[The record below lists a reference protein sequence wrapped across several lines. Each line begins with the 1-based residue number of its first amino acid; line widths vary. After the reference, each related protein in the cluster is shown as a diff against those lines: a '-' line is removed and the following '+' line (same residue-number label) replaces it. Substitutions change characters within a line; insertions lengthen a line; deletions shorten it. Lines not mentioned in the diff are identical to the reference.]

1 MQQSAAWPIMDDY
14 DEFGNYIGPLS
25 DSELGSEDD
34 YPQDPEDAAQQRPSQ
49 SAPLEGYAD
58 DADAAA
64 DDGERIAN
72 MELDEEGNIIPN
84 HALIRVD
91 EGPSNAVV
99 LHEDKQYYP
108 SASEIYG
115 EEVETMVQEEDA
127 QPLSVPIVEPVRIR
141 KFAVEEEGLPE
152 TRFDRSFLS
161 SLMNFPDMVR
171 NVAVVGHLHHGKT
184 SLLDTLVYETHKM
197 EHDMDTHLRYTDS
210 HNLERD
216 RGISIKSAPLS
227 LVLEGTRRKSYLL
240 NMIDTPGHT
249 NFLDE
254 VASACRLAD
263 GVILVVDIVEGVMCN
278 TVQIIRYC
286 IRQSL
291 PIVLVL
297 NKIDRLILELRLPPT
312 EAYYKIRHA
321 IQEVNNCIASFDSDP
336 SLQLGPERGNVAF
349 ASTQMGYCF
358 TLRSFAK
365 LYAETYNAGIDVDA
379 FAQRLWGNIYYN
391 AESRNF
397 SRKAQDAESKRSFVH
412 FVLEPLYKIY
422 SAVLSS
428 DTDTLKRTL
437 AGLGIHLK
445 PAVYKADVRPL
456 LKIVLNQFFG
466 PSQGLV
472 DLVVEHIPSPREA
485 AKTRLEK
492 SYTGPKEGAIYDSML
507 ACDADGPLVVQV
519 TKLYQTIDAQEF
531 RAFGR
536 IMSGTARP
544 DMKVK
549 VLGEGFSQDDE
560 EEMSLCTITC
570 TSISETR
577 YTIATTGVP
586 AGSWV
591 LLSGVDTSLTKTGT
605 IYPASLP
612 TSDLHIFAPV
622 EHITQSVL
630 KVSVEALNPSEL
642 PKMLEGLRKVNKSY
656 PLAVT
661 KVEES
666 GEHVVMGT
674 GELYL
679 DCVLH
684 DLRVLFADIEVRV
697 SDPVV
702 RFCETVVETS
712 AVKCYAST
720 PNKRNKITIIA
731 EPLEK
736 GLAEDIEAG
745 VVDIKMPP
753 KVLGKILQE
762 KYGWDLL
769 ASRSVWAFGP
779 DANGA
784 NVLVDDTLPSEVDK
798 KLLYMVKE
806 SIIQGFQWATRE
818 GPLCDE
824 PIRNVKFRILDA
836 QLSPDP
842 IHRGGGQMIPTS
854 RRACYSAFLL
864 ATPRLMEPIFE
875 VEVETPASHIA
886 AIYTL
891 LAKRRGHVVKDTPKP
906 GSTLYTVKAFVPVI
920 DANGFETDLRIATQG
935 AAFCMMIF
943 SHWSIV
949 PGNPTDAGV
958 KLRPLEPAPPLGL
971 AKDFTL
977 KTRRRK
983 GLTDNVAVASYLDA
997 EMTVA
1002 LAHAGIEM

>member
-1 MQQSAAWPIMDDY
+1 MDDY
-14 DEFGNYIGPLS
+14 DEFGNYIGPLY

-34 YPQDPEDAAQQRPSQ
+34 YTQDPEDAAQQRPSQ
-49 SAPLEGYAD
+49 SAPLEGYGD

-184 SLLDTLVYETHKM
+184 SLLDTLVYETHKI
-197 EHDMDTHLRYTDS
+197 EHDIDTHLRYTDS

-278 TVQIIRYC
+278 TVQIIRHC

-365 LYAETYNAGIDVDA
+365 LYAETYNAGVDVDA

-472 DLVVEHIPSPREA
+472 DLVVDHILSPREA

-492 SYTGPKEGAIYDSML
+492 SYTGPKEGTIYDSML

-577 YTIATTGVP
+577 YTIATTGVS

-684 DLRVLFADIEVRV
+684 DLRVLFAEIEVRV

-745 VVDIKMPP
+745 AVDIKMPP

>member
-1 MQQSAAWPIMDDY
+1 MDDY

-25 DSELGSEDD
+25 DSDLGSDD
-34 YPQDPEDAAQQRPSQ
+34 NEYPQDPRDGAPQSTSQ
-49 SAPLEGYAD
+49 PAPLEGYDDDAEAD
-58 DADAAA
+58 D
-64 DDGERIAN
+64 DDGERLSN
-72 MELDEEGNIIPN
+72 MRLDEEGNILPH

-115 EEVETMVQEEDA
+115 QDVETMVQEEDA
-127 QPLSVPIVEPVRIR
+127 QPLSVPIVEPVKTRR
-141 KFAVEEEGLPE
+141 FAVEEQGLPE
-152 TRFDRSFLS
+152 TRFDRNFLS
-161 SLMNFPDMVR
+161 SLMSFPDMVR
-171 NVAVVGHLHHGKT
+171 NVAVVGQLHHGKT

-197 EHDMDTHLRYTDS
+197 EYDMDNHLRYTDS

-227 LVLEGTRRKSYLL
+227 LVLEGSKQKSYLVNL
-240 NMIDTPGHT
+240 IDTPGHT

-263 GVILVVDIVEGVMCN
+263 GVILVVDVVEGVMCN
-278 TVQIIRYC
+278 TNQIIHHC
-286 IRQSL
+286 IRQQL

-312 EAYYKIRHA
+312 EAYYKIRHT
-321 IQEVNNCIASFDSDP
+321 IQEVNNAIASFDSNP
-336 SLQLGPERGNVAF
+336 ALQLGPERGNVAF

-365 LYAETYNAGIDVDA
+365 IYAETYNAAVDVDA

-391 AESRNF
+391 PESRNF
-397 SRKAQDAESKRSFVH
+397 GRKPKDAETKRSFVH
-412 FVLEPLYKIY
+412 FILEPLYKIY

-428 DTDTLKRTL
+428 PTEDLKRTL

-445 PAVYKADVRPL
+445 PAVYKVDVRPL
-456 LKIVLNQFFG
+456 LKIVLGQFFG
-466 PSQGLV
+466 PAQGLI
-472 DLVVEHIPSPREA
+472 DLVVDHIPSPKEA
-485 AKTRLEK
+485 ARVRLEA
-492 SYTGPKEGAIYDSML
+492 YTGPKEGKVYESIL
-507 ACDADGPLVVQV
+507 NCDADGPLVIQV
-519 TKLYQTIDAQEF
+519 TKLYPTIDASEF

-536 IMSGTARP
+536 VMSGTARP
-544 DMKVK
+544 DTKVK
-549 VLGEGFSQDDE
+549 VLGEGFSQEDQ
-560 EEMSLCTITC
+560 EEMVLSTITSTC
-570 TSISETR
+570 ISETR
-577 YTIATTGVP
+577 YSIPTSGVP

-591 LLSGVDTSLTKTGT
+591 LLSGVDASLTKTGT
-605 IYPASLP
+605 IFSATLP
-612 TSDLHIFAPV
+612 TSDLHIFSPIS
-622 EHITQSVL
+622 HITQSVL
-630 KVSVEALNPSEL
+630 KVSVEPLNPSEL
-642 PKMLEGLRKVNKSY
+642 PKMLEGLRRINKSY
-656 PLAVT
+656 PLVAT

-666 GEHVVMGT
+666 GEHVIMGT

-684 DLRVLFADIEVRV
+684 DLRVLFSEIEIRV

-712 AVKCYAST
+712 MVKCYATT

-745 VVDIKMPP
+745 VLDIKMPP
-753 KVLGKILQE
+753 KVLGRILQE

-769 ASRSVWAFGP
+769 ASRSVWAFGA
-779 DANGA
+779 DTNGT

-798 KLLYMVKE
+798 KLLYMVKD
-806 SIIQGFQWATRE
+806 SIVQGFQWACRE

-824 PIRNVKFRILDA
+824 PIRNVKFRILHA
-836 QLSPDP
+836 ELSPEP
-842 IHRGGGQMIPTS
+842 IHRGGGQIIPTS
-854 RRACYSAFLL
+854 RRACYSSLLL
-864 ATPRLMEPIFE
+864 ATPRLLEPIYE
-875 VEVETPASHIA
+875 VEVQSPSDCIA
-886 AIYTL
+886 TIYTL
-891 LAKRRGHVVKDTPKP
+891 LAKRRGHVVKDSPKS
-906 GSTLYTVKAFVPVI
+906 GSTLFTVKAFIPVI
-920 DANGFETDLRIATQG
+920 DANGFETDLRIATKG
-935 AAFCMMIF
+935 TAFCLMLF

-949 PGNPTDAGV
+949 PGNPTDSEV
-958 KLRPLEPAPPLGL
+958 KLRPLEPATGLGL
-971 AKDFTL
+971 AKDFML

-983 GLTDNVAVASYLDA
+983 GLQDNVAVAAYLDA

-1002 LAHAGIEM
+1002 LAKAGIEM

>member
-1 MQQSAAWPIMDDY
+1 MDDY

-25 DSELGSEDD
+25 DSELGSDD
-34 YPQDPEDAAQQRPSQ
+34 EYAHEPEAAAPPPLEQP
-49 SAPLEGYAD
+49 APLEGY
-58 DADAAA
+58 
-64 DDGERIAN
+64 DDGEDDERLAQ
-72 MELDEEGNIIPN
+72 MQLGEEGNIIPQ

-91 EGPSNAVV
+91 ESASNAVV

-108 SASEIYG
+108 SASEVYG

-127 QPLSVPIVEPVRIR
+127 QPLSVPIVEPVKIR
-141 KFAVEEEGLPE
+141 RFAVQEQGLPE

-184 SLLDTLVYETHKM
+184 SLLDTLVYETHKT
-197 EHDMDTHLRYTDS
+197 EVDMDTHMRYTDA
-210 HNLERD
+210 HLLERD

-240 NMIDTPGHT
+240 NLIDTPGHT
-249 NFLDE
+249 NFQDE
-254 VASACRLAD
+254 VAAACRLAD
-263 GVILVVDIVEGVMCN
+263 GVVLVVDVVEGVMCN
-278 TVQIIRYC
+278 TEHIIRHC
-286 IRQSL
+286 IRQQL

-297 NKIDRLILELRLPPT
+297 NKLDRLVLELRLPPN

-321 IQEVNNCIASFDSDP
+321 IQEVNNCIASFDANP
-336 SLQLGPERGNVAF
+336 ALQLGPEHGNVVF

-365 LYAETYNAGIDVDA
+365 LYAETYGAGVDVDA

-397 SRKAQDAESKRSFVH
+397 SRKAPDAESKRSFVH
-412 FVLEPLYKIY
+412 FILEPLYKIY

-428 DTDTLKRTL
+428 DTDSLKRTL
-437 AGLGIHLK
+437 ASLGIHLK
-445 PAVYKADVRPL
+445 PAVYKVDVRPL
-456 LKIVLNQFFG
+456 LRIVLNQFFG

-472 DLVVEHIPSPREA
+472 DLVVDNVPSPREA
-485 AKTRLEK
+485 AAQRLRK
-492 SYTGPKEGAIYDSML
+492 CYTGTQEGSIYEAMA
-507 ACDADGPLVVQV
+507 ACDAEAPLVVQV

-536 IMSGTARP
+536 VMCGTARP
-544 DMKVK
+544 GMRVK
-549 VLGEGFSQDDE
+549 VLGESFSQDDE
-560 EEMSLCTITC
+560 EDMVLATIDEV
-570 TSISETR
+570 SINETR
-577 YTIATTGVP
+577 YVVPTDGVP
-586 AGSWV
+586 AGNWV
-591 LLSGVDTSLTKTGT
+591 LLSGVDASLSKTGT
-605 IYPASLP
+605 VVDAALP
-612 TSDLHIFAPV
+612 TEHLHIFAPLQ
-622 EHITQSVL
+622 HMTQSIL
-630 KVSVEALNPSEL
+630 KVSVEPLNPSEL
-642 PKMLEGLRKVNKSY
+642 PKMLEGLRRINKSY
-656 PLAVT
+656 PLALT

-684 DLRVLFADIEVRV
+684 DLRVLFSEIEIRV

-712 AVKCYAST
+712 AVKCYAGT
-720 PNKRNKITIIA
+720 PNKRNKLTIIC

-736 GLAEDIEAG
+736 GVAEDIEAG
-745 VVDIKMPP
+745 VLDVRMPP
-753 KVLGKILQE
+753 KQLGRVLRD

-779 DANGA
+779 DERGA
-784 NVLVDDTLPSEVDK
+784 NILVDDTLPSEVDK
-798 KLLYMVKE
+798 TLLYAVKE
-806 SIIQGFQWATRE
+806 SIAQGFQWGCRE
-818 GPLCDE
+818 GPLADE
-824 PIRNVKFRILDA
+824 PMRNVKFRILDA
-836 QLSPDP
+836 ELAAEPM
-842 IHRGGGQMIPTS
+842 HRGGGQIIPTA
-854 RRACYSAFLL
+854 RRACYAAFLM
-864 ATPRLMEPIFE
+864 ATPRLMEPIYA
-875 VEVETPASHIA
+875 VEVQTPASGIA
-886 AIYTL
+886 AVYTI

-906 GSTLYTVKAFVPVI
+906 GSTLYTVQAYIPVI

-935 AAFCMMIF
+935 QAFALMVF

-949 PGNPTDAGV
+949 PGNPTDASI

-971 AKDFTL
+971 AKDFVV

-983 GLTDNVAVASYLDA
+983 GLPENVAVASYLDA

-1002 LAHAGIEM
+1002 LAQAGFEM

>member
-1 MQQSAAWPIMDDY
+1 MDDY

-34 YPQDPEDAAQQRPSQ
+34 YAQEPEDAASQ
-49 SAPLEGYAD
+49 HASQPAPLEGYD
-58 DADAAA
+58 
-64 DDGERIAN
+64 DDGEAGHDEERLVN
-72 MELDEEGNIIPN
+72 MELDEEGNIVPQ

-99 LHEDKQYYP
+99 LHEDKQYYR
-108 SASEIYG
+108 SASEVYG
-115 EEVETMVQEEDA
+115 EQVETMVQEEDA
-127 QPLSVPIVEPVRIR
+127 QPLSVPIVELVKTRR
-141 KFAVEEEGLPE
+141 FAVEEEGLPE

-161 SLMNFPDMVR
+161 GLMGFPDMVR

-184 SLLDTLVYETHKM
+184 SLLDSLVYETHKM
-197 EHDMDTHLRYTDS
+197 EHDMDNHLRYTDS

-227 LVLEGTRRKSYLL
+227 LVLEGTKQKSYLL
-240 NMIDTPGHT
+240 NLIDTPGHT

-263 GVILVVDIVEGVMCN
+263 GVVLVVDVVEGVMYN
-278 TVQIIRYC
+278 TVQIIRHY
-286 IRQSL
+286 IRQQL

-321 IQEVNNCIASFDSDP
+321 IQEVNNCIASLDSNP
-336 SLQLGPERGNVAF
+336 ALQLGPERGNVAF

-365 LYAETYNAGIDVDA
+365 LYAETYNAGVDVDA

-428 DTDTLKRTL
+428 ETEGLKRTL
-437 AGLGIHLK
+437 ATLGIHLK
-445 PAVYKADVRPL
+445 PAVYKIDVRPL

-472 DLVVEHIPSPREA
+472 DLVVDHVPSPREA
-485 AKTRLEK
+485 ARARLEK
-492 SYTGPKEGAIYDSML
+492 AYTGPKSGAVYDSML
-507 ACDADGPLVVQV
+507 ACDADGPLVIQV
-519 TKLYQTIDAQEF
+519 TKLYQTIDALEF

-536 IMSGTARP
+536 VMSGTARLGT
-544 DMKVK
+544 KVK
-549 VLGEGFSQDDE
+549 ILGEGFSQEDE
-560 EEMSLCTITC
+560 EEMVLSTIDS

-577 YTIATTGVP
+577 YVIPTSGVP

-591 LLSGVDTSLTKTGT
+591 LLSGVDASLTKTGT
-605 IYPASLP
+605 IFDATLP
-612 TSDLHIFAPV
+612 TSDLHIFSPI
-622 EHITQSVL
+622 EHLTQSVL
-630 KVSVEALNPSEL
+630 KVSVEPLNPSEL
-642 PKMLEGLRKVNKSY
+642 PKMLEGLRRINKSY

-666 GEHVVMGT
+666 GEHVILGT
-674 GELYL
+674 GEVYL

-684 DLRVLFADIEVRV
+684 DLRVLFSEIEIRV

-712 AVKCYAST
+712 AVKCYAGT

-736 GLAEDIEAG
+736 GLAEDIESG
-745 VVDIKMPP
+745 LVDITMPP
-753 KVLGKILQE
+753 KVLGKILQD

-769 ASRSVWAFGP
+769 ASRSVWAFGA

-798 KLLYMVKE
+798 KLLYMVKD
-806 SIIQGFQWATRE
+806 SIVQGFQWACRE

-836 QLSPDP
+836 ELSPEP
-842 IHRGGGQMIPTS
+842 IHRGGGQIIPTS
-854 RRACYSAFLL
+854 RRACYSAFLM
-864 ATPRLMEPIFE
+864 ATPRLMEPIYE
-875 VEVETPASHIA
+875 VEVQTPADGIA
-886 AIYTL
+886 AVYTL
-891 LAKRRGHVVKDTPKP
+891 LAKRRGHVVKDSPKP
-906 GSTLYTVKAFVPVI
+906 GSTLYTVEAFIPVI

-935 AAFCMMIF
+935 SAFCLMLF

-949 PGNPTDAGV
+949 PGNPTDSSIR
-958 KLRPLEPAPPLGL
+958 LRPLEPAPPLGL

-983 GLTDNVAVASYLDA
+983 GLTDNIAVASYLDA

-1002 LAHAGIEM
+1002 LAKAGIEM

>member
-1 MQQSAAWPIMDDY
+1 MDDY

-34 YPQDPEDAAQQRPSQ
+34 YTQDPEDAAQQHPSQ
-49 SAPLEGYAD
+49 SAPLEGYGD

-197 EHDMDTHLRYTDS
+197 EHDVDTHLRYTDS

-278 TVQIIRYC
+278 TVQIIRHC

-336 SLQLGPERGNVAF
+336 SLQLGPERGSVAF

-365 LYAETYNAGIDVDA
+365 LYAETYNAGVDVDA

-397 SRKAQDAESKRSFVH
+397 SRKAQNAESKRSFVH

-428 DTDTLKRTL
+428 DMDTLKRTL

-472 DLVVEHIPSPREA
+472 DLVVDHIPSPREA

-622 EHITQSVL
+622 EHVTQSVL

-684 DLRVLFADIEVRV
+684 DLRVLFAEIEVRV

-875 VEVETPASHIA
+875 VEVETPAFHIA

>member
-1 MQQSAAWPIMDDY
+1 MDDY

-34 YPQDPEDAAQQRPSQ
+34 YTQDPEDAAQQHPSQ
-49 SAPLEGYAD
+49 SAPLEGYGD

-91 EGPSNAVV
+91 EGPSNAIV

-141 KFAVEEEGLPE
+141 KFAIEEEGLPE
-152 TRFDRSFLS
+152 TRFDRNFLS

-197 EHDMDTHLRYTDS
+197 EHDIDTHLHYTDS

-278 TVQIIRYC
+278 TVQIIRHC

-365 LYAETYNAGIDVDA
+365 LYAETYNAGVDVDA

-397 SRKAQDAESKRSFVH
+397 SRKAQNAESKRSFVH

-428 DTDTLKRTL
+428 DMDTLKRTL

-472 DLVVEHIPSPREA
+472 DLVVDHIPSPREA

-591 LLSGVDTSLTKTGT
+591 LLSGVDTSLTKTGS

-684 DLRVLFADIEVRV
+684 DLRVLFAEIEVRV

-745 VVDIKMPP
+745 AVDIKMPP

>member
-1 MQQSAAWPIMDDY
+1 MDDY

-34 YPQDPEDAAQQRPSQ
+34 YTQDPEDAAQQHPSQ
-49 SAPLEGYAD
+49 SAPLEGYGD

-197 EHDMDTHLRYTDS
+197 EHDVDTHLRYTDS

-278 TVQIIRYC
+278 TVQIIRHC

-336 SLQLGPERGNVAF
+336 SLQLGPERGSVAF

-365 LYAETYNAGIDVDA
+365 LYAETYNAGVDVDA

-397 SRKAQDAESKRSFVH
+397 SRKAQNAESKRSFVH

-428 DTDTLKRTL
+428 DMDTLKRTL

-472 DLVVEHIPSPREA
+472 DLVVDHIPSPREA

-622 EHITQSVL
+622 EHVTQSVL

-666 GEHVVMGT
+666 GGT
-674 GELYL
+674 CCDGNGGVIFGL
-679 DCVLH
+679 C
-684 DLRVLFADIEVRV
+684 FA
-697 SDPVV
+697 
-702 RFCETVVETS
+702 
-712 AVKCYAST
+712 
-720 PNKRNKITIIA
+720 
-731 EPLEK
+731 
-736 GLAEDIEAG
+736 
-745 VVDIKMPP
+745 
-753 KVLGKILQE
+753 
-762 KYGWDLL
+762 
-769 ASRSVWAFGP
+769 
-779 DANGA
+779 
-784 NVLVDDTLPSEVDK
+784 
-798 KLLYMVKE
+798 
-806 SIIQGFQWATRE
+806 
-818 GPLCDE
+818 
-824 PIRNVKFRILDA
+824 
-836 QLSPDP
+836 
-842 IHRGGGQMIPTS
+842 
-854 RRACYSAFLL
+854 
-864 ATPRLMEPIFE
+864 
-875 VEVETPASHIA
+875 
-886 AIYTL
+886 
-891 LAKRRGHVVKDTPKP
+891 
-906 GSTLYTVKAFVPVI
+906 
-920 DANGFETDLRIATQG
+920 
-935 AAFCMMIF
+935 
-943 SHWSIV
+943 
-949 PGNPTDAGV
+949 
-958 KLRPLEPAPPLGL
+958 
-971 AKDFTL
+971 
-977 KTRRRK
+977 
-983 GLTDNVAVASYLDA
+983 
-997 EMTVA
+997 
-1002 LAHAGIEM
+1002 

>member
-1 MQQSAAWPIMDDY
+1 MDDY

-25 DSELGSEDD
+25 DSEAGSEDD
-34 YPQDPEDAAQQRPSQ
+34 FPQSLDHDLPPPLEQP
-49 SAPLEGYAD
+49 APLEGYDD
-58 DADAAA
+58 DAEDDAQLS
-64 DDGERIAN
+64 N
-72 MELDEEGNIIPN
+72 MELDEEGNIIPSRQ
-84 HALIRVD
+84 LIRVD

-108 SASEIYG
+108 SASEVYG
-115 EEVETMVQEEDA
+115 EDVETMVQEEDA
-127 QPLSVPIVEPVRIR
+127 QALNVPIVEPVKVRR
-141 KFAVEEEGLPE
+141 FAVQEEGLPE
-152 TRFDRSFLS
+152 TRFDRSFLTG
-161 SLMNFPDMVR
+161 LMGFPDMVR

-210 HNLERD
+210 HLLERD

-227 LVLEGTRRKSYLL
+227 LVLEGTKRKSYLL
-240 NMIDTPGHT
+240 NLIDTPGHT
-249 NFLDE
+249 NFQDE
-254 VASACRLAD
+254 VAAACRLAD
-263 GVILVVDIVEGVMCN
+263 GVVLVVDVVEGVMCN
-278 TVQIIRYC
+278 TTHIIRHC
-286 IRQSL
+286 IRQNL

-297 NKIDRLILELRLPPT
+297 NKIDRLVLELRLPPT

-321 IQEVNNCIASFDSDP
+321 IQEVNNCIASFDP
-336 SLQLGPERGNVAF
+336 NPARQLGPERGNVAF

-365 LYAETYNAGIDVDA
+365 LYAETYGAGVDVDA

-391 AESRNF
+391 PESRNF
-397 SRKAQDAESKRSFVH
+397 GRKAADAESKRSFVH
-412 FVLEPLYKIY
+412 FILEPLYKIY

-428 DTDTLKRTL
+428 DTDSLKRIL
-437 AGLGIHLK
+437 AGLGIRLK
-445 PAVYKADVRPL
+445 PAVYKIDVRPL
-456 LKIVLNQFFG
+456 LRIVLNQFFG
-466 PSQGLV
+466 PSQGFV
-472 DLVVEHIPSPREA
+472 DLVVDNIPSPKEA
-485 AKTRLEK
+485 AAARLAKT
-492 SYTGPKEGAIYDSML
+492 YTGPSSGPIYDAMS
-507 ACDADGPLVVQV
+507 ACDADGPLVIQV
-519 TKLYQTIDAQEF
+519 TKLYQTIDALEF

-536 IMSGTARP
+536 VMSGTARP
-544 DMKVK
+544 GMSVK

-560 EEMSLCTITC
+560 EDMSLATIES
-570 TSISETR
+570 TSINETR
-577 YTIATTGVP
+577 YVVPVDGVP
-586 AGSWV
+586 AGNWV
-591 LLSGVDTSLTKTGT
+591 LLSGVDASLNKTGT
-605 IYPASLP
+605 IYDASLP
-612 TSDLHIFAPV
+612 TEDLHIFAPL
-622 EHITQSVL
+622 EHMTQSVL
-630 KVSVEALNPSEL
+630 KVSVEPLNPSEL
-642 PKMLEGLRKVNKSY
+642 PKMLEGLRRINKSC

-666 GEHVVMGT
+666 GEHVIMGT

-684 DLRVLFADIEVRV
+684 DLRVLFSEIEIRV

-720 PNKRNKITIIA
+720 PNKKNKLTIIA

-736 GLAEDIEAG
+736 GIAEDIESG
-745 VVDIKMPP
+745 VLDISMPP
-753 KVLGKILQE
+753 KVLGKVLQE

-779 DANGA
+779 DARGA
-784 NVLVDDTLPSEVDK
+784 NILVDDTLPSEVDK
-798 KLLYMVKE
+798 KLLYSVKE
-806 SIIQGFQWATRE
+806 SISQGFQWGCRE
-818 GPLCDE
+818 GPLADE

-836 QLSPDP
+836 QLAAEP
-842 IHRGGGQMIPTS
+842 IHRGGGQIIPTA

-864 ATPRLMEPIFE
+864 ATPRLMEPIYE
-875 VEVETPASHIA
+875 VEVQSPASSIA
-886 AIYTL
+886 TIYTI

-906 GSTLYTVKAFVPVI
+906 GSTLYTVQAYIPVI

-935 AAFCMMIF
+935 QAFAMMTF

-949 PGNPTDAGV
+949 PGNPTDGSV

-971 AKDFTL
+971 AKDFVV

-983 GLTDNVAVASYLDA
+983 GLPEGVAVASYLDA

-1002 LAHAGIEM
+1002 LAQAGIDM

>member
-1 MQQSAAWPIMDDY
+1 MDDY

-49 SAPLEGYAD
+49 SAPLEVYAD

-184 SLLDTLVYETHKM
+184 SLLDTLVYETHQM

-278 TVQIIRYC
+278 TVQIIRHC

-365 LYAETYNAGIDVDA
+365 LYAETYNAGVDVDA

-472 DLVVEHIPSPREA
+472 DLVVDHIPSPREA

-519 TKLYQTIDAQEF
+519 TKLYETIDAQEF

-536 IMSGTARP
+536 IMSGTVRP

>member
-1 MQQSAAWPIMDDY
+1 MDDY

-34 YPQDPEDAAQQRPSQ
+34 YTQDPEDAAQQHPSQ
-49 SAPLEGYAD
+49 SAPLEGYGD

-141 KFAVEEEGLPE
+141 KFTVEEEGLPE

-197 EHDMDTHLRYTDS
+197 EHDVDTHLRYTDS

-278 TVQIIRYC
+278 TVQIIRHC

-336 SLQLGPERGNVAF
+336 SLQLGPERGSVAF

-365 LYAETYNAGIDVDA
+365 LYAETYNAGVDVDA

-397 SRKAQDAESKRSFVH
+397 SRKAQNAESKRSFVH

-428 DTDTLKRTL
+428 DMDTLKRTL

-472 DLVVEHIPSPREA
+472 DLVVDHIPSPREA

-622 EHITQSVL
+622 EHVTQSVL

-684 DLRVLFADIEVRV
+684 DLRVLFAEIEVRV

-875 VEVETPASHIA
+875 VEVETPAFHIA

>member
-1 MQQSAAWPIMDDY
+1 MDDY

-25 DSELGSEDD
+25 DSDLGSEDD
-34 YPQDPEDAAQQRPSQ
+34 YPQQPASPSPPPLEQ
-49 SAPLEGYAD
+49 PAPLEGYDD
-58 DADAAA
+58 DADP
-64 DDGERIAN
+64 DHAN
-72 MELDEEGNIIPN
+72 MELDEQGNIVPH

-91 EGPSNAVV
+91 ESISNAVV

-108 SASEIYG
+108 SASEVYG
-115 EEVETMVQEEDA
+115 QDVETMVQEEDA
-127 QPLSVPIVEPVRIR
+127 QPLSVPIVEPVKVRR
-141 KFAVEEEGLPE
+141 FAVQEDGLPE
-152 TRFDRSFLS
+152 TRFDRGFLS
-161 SLMNFPDMVR
+161 SLLGFPDMVR

-197 EHDMDTHLRYTDS
+197 DVDMDTPMRYTDS
-210 HNLERD
+210 HLLERD
-216 RGISIKSAPLS
+216 RGISIKSAPMS
-227 LVLEGTRRKSYLL
+227 LVMEGTKRKSYLL
-240 NMIDTPGHT
+240 NLIDTPGHT
-249 NFLDE
+249 NFQDE
-254 VASACRLAD
+254 VAAACRLAD
-263 GVILVVDIVEGVMCN
+263 GVVLVVDVVEGVMCN
-278 TVQIIRYC
+278 TVHVIRHC
-286 IRQSL
+286 IRQQL

-297 NKIDRLILELRLPPT
+297 NKLDRLVLELRLPPN

-321 IQEVNNCIASFDSDP
+321 IQEVNNCIASFNANP
-336 SLQLGPERGNVAF
+336 ALQLGPERGNVAF

-365 LYAETYNAGIDVDA
+365 LYAETYGAGVDVDA

-397 SRKAQDAESKRSFVH
+397 TRKAPDAESKRSFVH
-412 FVLEPLYKIY
+412 FILEPLYKIY

-428 DTDTLKRTL
+428 DTESLKRTL
-437 AGLGIHLK
+437 VGLGIRLK
-445 PAVYKADVRPL
+445 PAVFKVDVRPL
-456 LKIVLNQFFG
+456 LRIVLNQFFG

-472 DLVVEHIPSPREA
+472 DLVVDNIPSPKEA
-485 AKTRLEK
+485 AVQRLAK
-492 SYTGPKEGAIYDSML
+492 CYTGPQEGALYDSMA
-507 ACDADGPLVVQV
+507 ACDADAPLVIQV
-519 TKLYQTIDAQEF
+519 TKLYQTTDAQEF

-536 IMSGTARP
+536 VMSGTARP
-544 DMKVK
+544 GTKVK

-560 EEMSLCTITC
+560 EDMVLATIQDV
-570 TSISETR
+570 SINEAR
-577 YTIATTGVP
+577 YVVPTDGVP
-586 AGSWV
+586 AGNWV
-591 LLSGVDTSLTKTGT
+591 LLSGVDASLSKTGT
-605 IYPASLP
+605 VVDAALTTEI
-612 TSDLHIFAPV
+612 LHIFAPL
-622 EHITQSVL
+622 EHMTQSVL
-630 KVSVEALNPSEL
+630 KVSVEPLNPSEL
-642 PKMLEGLRKVNKSY
+642 PKMLEGLRRINKSY

-684 DLRVLFADIEVRV
+684 DLRVLFSEIEIRV

-720 PNKRNKITIIA
+720 PNKKNKLTIIA

-736 GLAEDIEAG
+736 GIAEDIESG
-745 VVDIKMPP
+745 VLDIKMPP
-753 KVLGKILQE
+753 KQLGKVLQD

-779 DANGA
+779 DERGPNI
-784 NVLVDDTLPSEVDK
+784 LVDDTLPSEVDK
-798 KLLYMVKE
+798 KLLYSVKDT
-806 SIIQGFQWATRE
+806 IIQGFQWGCRE
-818 GPLCDE
+818 GPLADE

-836 QLSPDP
+836 SLSPSP
-842 IHRGGGQMIPTS
+842 IHRGGGQIIPTA
-854 RRACYSAFLL
+854 RRACYAAFLL
-864 ATPRLMEPIFE
+864 ATPRLLEPIFE
-875 VEVETPASHIA
+875 IEVQTPTAGIA
-886 AIYTL
+886 AVYTI

-906 GSTLYTVKAFVPVI
+906 GSTLVTVKAYIPVI
-920 DANGFETDLRIATQG
+920 DANGFETDLRIATGG
-935 AAFCMMIF
+935 AAMVLMFF

-949 PGNPTDAGV
+949 PGNPTDASV

-971 AKDFTL
+971 AKDFVL

-983 GLTDNVAVASYLDA
+983 GLPEGVAVASYLDA

-1002 LAHAGIEM
+1002 LAQAGIEM